1 MLGHASARLKLAVVV
16 PQRRLPRLLSQSL
29 VMSTPRRMTSLV
41 PKPFISSSTIPD
53 HSTLHQS
60 KQTLLASEFT
70 DTKRIFA
77 TKSTSELLRAYTVYF
92 VSQFRPLV
100 QHSGKLL
107 EFSYKF
113 LGVKVTNTLLRASFF
128 GHFCAGED
136 VSEIRPVIHK
146 LRAAGIGAILDFAAE
161 ADVEQPRDLN
171 GVDQNLVS
179 ARTYAYDGE
188 EACDANT
195 AISRHAIIDASDA
208 ASAGEPAFVAIK
220 CTALGKPELLM
231 RMSAIIVQAQLL
243 FHTLDG
249 PNFSRAKS
257 RYLERMIDYSTLSA
271 GLRHAGVYATE
282 DEIQTL
288 FNELDHSSR
297 DGMIDY
303 IDWVSFLNPL
313 DLTMGSLT
321 QFINETPLSEDEKI
335 QLRNMIKRLE
345 SLANEAAQR
354 GVKLM
359 VDAEQTYMQPAIDH
373 LALNLQ
379 RKYNRNGRDVIY
391 NTFQCY
397 LKLASDRIDI
407 DLERARREK
416 FRFAAKLVRGAY
428 MVQERKRAREM
439 GYADPIHDT
448 IEETH
453 ETYDGQVAKLLQHN
467 QLASFMVATHNEKS
481 VVKTVQEMQDAG
493 ICRTTGGV
501 YFGQLLGMCDHV
513 SYTLGANAYKVFK
526 YVPYGPIREVLPYL
540 IRRAQENSGL
550 MSGAQLEMRMLKT
563 EIKRRLFGKVS

>member
-1 MLGHASARLKLAVVV
+1 MLRHVSRLSPAATAFQGARRLVHASVAPFSASASS
-16 PQRRLPRLLSQSL
+16 RRSSALPAAAA
-29 VMSTPRRMTSLV
+29 TSLAAS
-41 PKPFISSSTIPD
+41 PPSSSLDAT
-53 HSTLHQS
+53 QS
-60 KQTLLASEFT
+60 KTSLATEFQ

-77 TKSTSELLRAYTVYF
+77 TKSTTELVRAYGVYF
-92 VSQFRPLV
+92 LSQFRPLV
-100 QHSGKLL
+100 QHSGELL
-107 EFSYKF
+107 ELSYAF
-113 LGVKVTNTLLRASFF
+113 PGATFTNALLRATFF
-128 GHFCAGED
+128 GHFCAGQD
-136 VSEIRPVIHK
+136 VNEIRPVIRK
-146 LRAAGIGAILDFAAE
+146 LEAAGIGAILDFAAE

-188 EACDANT
+188 AACDANA
-195 AISRHAIIDASDA
+195 AISRHAISDASEA

-249 PNFSRAKS
+249 PNLSRAKS
-257 RYLERMIDYSTLSA
+257 RYLERMIDYPTLSA
-271 GLRHAGVYATE
+271 GLRNAGVDAE
-282 DEIQTL
+282 EEEILKL
-288 FNELDHSSR
+288 FTELDQSSG
-297 DGMIDY
+297 DGVIDY
-303 IDWVSFLNPL
+303 VDWVSFLDPF
-313 DLTMGSLT
+313 DLTMGPLT
-321 QFINETPLSEDEKI
+321 QFIAEEPLSEHEKT
-335 QLRNMIKRLE
+335 QLHNMIARLE
-345 SLANEAAQR
+345 SLAHYASER

-379 RKYNRNGRDVIY
+379 RKHNRDGADVIY

-397 LKLASDRIDI
+397 LKTSSDRVDI

-428 MVQERKRAREM
+428 MVQERKRALDK
-439 GYADPIHDT
+439 GYDDPIHDS
-448 IEETH
+448 IDDTH
-453 ETYDGQVAKLLQHN
+453 ENYDAQVSKLLRHN
-467 QLASFMVATHNEKS
+467 HLASFMVASHNEQS
-481 VVKTVQEMQDAG
+481 VINTVQQMQDIG
-493 ICRTTGGV
+493 ISRATGGV

-550 MSGAQLEMRMLKT
+550 MSGAQLEMRMLSS
-563 EIKRRLFGKVS
+563 EIKRRMFG

>member
-1 MLGHASARLKLAVVV
+1 MSSALFRPAL
-16 PQRRLPRLLSQSL
+16 RRPSTRAAMTRSHPMALSMSAMPR
-29 VMSTPRRMTSLV
+29 
-41 PKPFISSSTIPD
+41 SSSAALTATVTSVVAEEP
-53 HSTLHQS
+53 TTPLVE
-60 KQTLLASEFT
+60 KKPLATAFQ

-77 TKSTSELLRAYTVYF
+77 TKKTSELVRAYVVYF
-92 VSQFRPLV
+92 MSQFRPLV

-107 EFSYKF
+107 DLSYKCP
-113 LGVKVTNTLLRASFF
+113 GPIITNALLRATFF

-136 VSEIRPVIHK
+136 VNEIRPVIKK
-146 LRAAGIGAILDFAAE
+146 LEAAGIGAILDFAAE

-188 EACDANT
+188 AACDANA
-195 AISRHAIIDASDA
+195 AISRHAIIDASET

-249 PNFSRAKS
+249 PNLSRAKS
-257 RYLERMIDYSTLSA
+257 RYLERLIDYPTLSA
-271 GLRHAGVYATE
+271 GLRNAGVEASE
-282 DEIQTL
+282 EEILKL
-288 FNELDHSSR
+288 FNELDQSSG
-297 DGMIDY
+297 DGLIDY
-303 IDWVSFLNPL
+303 VDWVSFLDPF
-313 DLTMGSLT
+313 DLTMGPLT
-321 QFINETPLSEDEKI
+321 QFIEEKPLSDDEKT
-335 QLRNMIKRLE
+335 QLYNMIARLE
-345 SLANEAAQR
+345 SLANEAAER

-373 LALNLQ
+373 LTLNLQ
-379 RKYNRNGRDVIY
+379 RKYNREGADVIY

-397 LKLASDRIDI
+397 LKMSSDRIDI

-428 MVQERKRAREM
+428 MVQERKRARDK
-439 GYADPIHDT
+439 GYTDPIHDT
-448 IEETH
+448 IEDTH
-453 ETYDGQVAKLLQHN
+453 ENYDAQVSKLLQHN
-467 QLASFMVATHNEKS
+467 HLASFMVASHNEQS
-481 VVKTVQEMQDAG
+481 VVKTVQQMQDIG
-493 ICRTTGGV
+493 ISRATGGV

-550 MSGAQLEMRMLKT
+550 MSGAQLEMRMLRL
-563 EIKRRLFGKVS
+563 ELKRRVFG

>member
-1 MLGHASARLKLAVVV
+1 MMLRHVS
-16 PQRRLPRLLSQSL
+16 RLPKPARSSLPRAVAAAHLSAAAS
-29 VMSTPRRMTSLV
+29 PR
-41 PKPFISSSTIPD
+41 PSSAAPTAAVAPAAAHE
-53 HSTLHQS
+53 HSTLGQS
-60 KQTLLASEFT
+60 KQTEPSLATEFQNT
-70 DTKRIFA
+70 ERIFA
-77 TKSTSELLRAYTVYF
+77 TKTTPELVRAYAVYF
-92 VSQFRPLV
+92 TSQFRPLV
-100 QHSGKLL
+100 QHSGELL
-107 EFSYKF
+107 ELSYKF
-113 LGVKVTNTLLRASFF
+113 PGARFTDALLRASFF

-136 VSEIRPVIHK
+136 VNEIRPVIRK
-146 LRAAGIGAILDFAAE
+146 LESAGIGAILDFAAE

-188 EACDANT
+188 AACDANA
-195 AISRHAIIDASDA
+195 AISRHAIIDASEA

-249 PNFSRAKS
+249 PNLSRAKS
-257 RYLERMIDYSTLSA
+257 RYLERMIDYPTLSA
-271 GLRHAGVYATE
+271 GLRNAGVDATE
-282 DEIQTL
+282 EEIQKL
-288 FNELDHSSR
+288 FAELDQSSG
-297 DGMIDY
+297 DGVIDY
-303 IDWVSFLNPL
+303 VDWVSFLDPF
-313 DLTMGSLT
+313 DLTMGPLT
-321 QFINETPLSEDEKI
+321 QFIEEEPLSDNEKT
-335 QLRNMIKRLE
+335 QLRNMIARLE
-345 SLANEAAQR
+345 SLANDAAER

-373 LALNLQ
+373 LTLNLQ
-379 RKYNRNGRDVIY
+379 RKYNRDGADVIY

-397 LKLASDRIDI
+397 LKMSSDRIDI

-428 MVQERKRAREM
+428 MVQERKRARDK

-448 IEETH
+448 IEDTH
-453 ETYDGQVAKLLQHN
+453 ANYDAQVTKLLRN
-467 QLASFMVATHNEKS
+467 NNLASFMVASHNEKS
-481 VVKTVQEMQDAG
+481 VVNTVQQMQDIG
-493 ICRTTGGV
+493 ISRATGGV

-526 YVPYGPIREVLPYL
+526 YVPYGPIHEVLPYL

-550 MSGAQLEMRMLKT
+550 MSGAQLEMRMLRT
-563 EIKRRLFGKVS
+563 EIKRRMFG

>member
-1 MLGHASARLKLAVVV
+1 MLRHASTRLSKPVAALTRSNLQRSAVA
-16 PQRRLPRLLSQSL
+16 LSSSASPRPSSAAPTAAVATHEHSTMDQSK
-29 VMSTPRRMTSLV
+29 STSL
-41 PKPFISSSTIPD
+41 
-53 HSTLHQS
+53 
-60 KQTLLASEFT
+60 AMEFQ

-77 TKSTSELLRAYTVYF
+77 TKSTPELVRAYAVYF
-92 VSQFRPLV
+92 MSQFRPLV
-100 QHSGKLL
+100 QHSGELL
-107 EFSYKF
+107 ELSYKF
-113 LGVKVTNTLLRASFF
+113 PGAKFTDALLRSTFF

-136 VSEIRPVIHK
+136 VNEIRPVIRK
-146 LRAAGIGAILDFAAE
+146 LESAGIGAILDFAAE

-188 EACDANT
+188 AACDANA
-195 AISRHAIIDASDA
+195 AISRHAIIDASEA

-257 RYLERMIDYSTLSA
+257 RYLERMIDYPTLSA
-271 GLRHAGVYATE
+271 GLHNAGVNATE
-282 DEIQTL
+282 EEIQKL
-288 FNELDHSSR
+288 FSEIDQSSK

-303 IDWVSFLNPL
+303 VDWVSFLDPF
-313 DLTMGSLT
+313 DLTMGPLT
-321 QFINETPLSEDEKI
+321 QFIDEEPLSDNEKT
-335 QLRNMIKRLE
+335 QLRNMIARLE
-345 SLANEAAQR
+345 SLANDAAER

-373 LALNLQ
+373 LTLNLQ
-379 RKYNRNGRDVIY
+379 RKYNRDGADTIY

-397 LKLASDRIDI
+397 LKMSSDRIDI

-428 MVQERKRAREM
+428 MVQERKRARDK

-448 IEETH
+448 IEDTH
-453 ETYDGQVAKLLQHN
+453 VNYDAQVSKLLRNNH
-467 QLASFMVATHNEKS
+467 LASFMVASHNEKS
-481 VVKTVQEMQDAG
+481 VVNTVQQMQDIG
-493 ICRTTGGV
+493 ISATGGV

-526 YVPYGPIREVLPYL
+526 YVPYGPIHEVLPYL

-550 MSGAQLEMRMLKT
+550 MSGAQLEMNMLRT
-563 EIKRRLFGKVS
+563 EIKRRMFG

>member
-1 MLGHASARLKLAVVV
+1 MLRHASRLSRRALSTSASPRPSSAAPTAAVAH
-16 PQRRLPRLLSQSL
+16 
-29 VMSTPRRMTSLV
+29 TPAH
-41 PKPFISSSTIPD
+41 D
-53 HSTLHQS
+53 HSTLQPKTTS
-60 KQTLLASEFT
+60 LATEFQNT
-70 DTKRIFA
+70 ERIFA
-77 TKSTSELLRAYTVYF
+77 SKSTAELVRAYGVYF

-100 QHSGKLL
+100 QHSGELL
-107 EFSYKF
+107 ELSYKF
-113 LGVKVTNTLLRASFF
+113 PGATFTDALLRGTFF
-128 GHFCAGED
+128 GHFCAGQD
-136 VSEIRPVIHK
+136 VNEIRPVIKK
-146 LRAAGIGAILDFAAE
+146 LETSGIGAILDFAAE

-188 EACDANT
+188 AACDANA
-195 AISRHAIIDASDA
+195 AISRHAIIDASEA

-249 PNFSRAKS
+249 PNLSRAKS
-257 RYLERMIDYSTLSA
+257 RYLERMIDYPTLSA
-271 GLRHAGVYATE
+271 GLRNAGVDATE
-282 DEIQTL
+282 EEIQTL
-288 FNELDHSSR
+288 FAELDQSSG
-297 DGMIDY
+297 DGVIDY
-303 IDWVSFLNPL
+303 VDWVSFLDPF
-313 DLTMGSLT
+313 DLTMGPLT
-321 QFINETPLSEDEKI
+321 QFIEEEPLSDNEKT
-335 QLRNMIKRLE
+335 QMHNMIARLE
-345 SLANEAAQR
+345 SLANDAAER

-373 LALNLQ
+373 LTLNLQ
-379 RKYNRNGRDVIY
+379 RKYNREGADTIY

-397 LKLASDRIDI
+397 LKMSSDRIDI

-428 MVQERKRAREM
+428 MVQERKRARDK

-448 IEETH
+448 IEDTH
-453 ETYDGQVAKLLQHN
+453 TNYDSQVSKLLRNNH
-467 QLASFMVATHNEKS
+467 LASFMVASHNEKS
-481 VVKTVQEMQDAG
+481 VVNTVQQMQDIG
-493 ICRTTGGV
+493 ISRATGGV

-526 YVPYGPIREVLPYL
+526 YVPYGPIHEVLPYL

-550 MSGAQLEMRMLKT
+550 MSGAQLEMKMLST
-563 EIKRRLFGKVS
+563 EIKRRMFG